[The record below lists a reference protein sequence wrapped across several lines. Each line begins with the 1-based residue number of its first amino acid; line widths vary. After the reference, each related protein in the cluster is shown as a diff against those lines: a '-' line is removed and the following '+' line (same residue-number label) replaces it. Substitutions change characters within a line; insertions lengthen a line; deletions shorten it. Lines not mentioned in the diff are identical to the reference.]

1 MNLLPFPKNV
11 PFTDLAALTP
21 STIPSPLVNAAH
33 YQQPHLRE
41 STPSTHPPSP
51 EASCGPTGLQVSP
64 CSTEKEVQAA
74 STEALTQYT

>member
-1 MNLLPFPKNV
+1 MNLLPFSRNV

-33 YQQPHLRE
+33 YQQPHLRGIH
-41 STPSTHPPSP
+41 SQYTPFLPRSQLWT
-51 EASCGPTGLQVSP
+51 TGLQVSP